1 MEAGEIIKILRTK
14 KKLTQEEL
22 GNILG
27 VKKSAIQKYESGAI
41 QNLKM
46 DTLRKLCDYF
56 RVAPFMFTH
65 PEKVTDL
72 DALINLYHRE
82 LDLTHTVIANL
93 NEKGIDRLES
103 HVKDLIRIDEYT
115 RKTSQDETK
124 KSR

>member
-56 RVAPFMFTH
+56 RVAPFMFAH

-72 DALINLYHRE
+72 DALINIYRRE
-82 LDLTHTVIANL
+82 LDLTHTVIINL